1 MSQFQVT
8 LHQAM
13 AVHLYLMQSQL
24 LEVVQVVST
33 TMAREH
39 QVDQVAVEARLQV
52 RAESQLQPEQ
62 ISTEITAV
70 HRPATVALAVVALAL
85 QELMEQA
92 AMVAQE
98 SPHL

>member
-33 TMAREH
+33 TMAQEH

-52 RAESQLQPEQ
+52 RAELQLQLVQ

-70 HRPATVALAVVALAL
+70 HPMATAVPAVVVQVR
-85 QELMEQA
+85 QE
-92 AMVAQE
+92 
-98 SPHL
+98 